1 MPKKH
6 PRLAFWLTVSPAAL
20 GSALAVYHLFEVART
35 IRNPDY
41 TAMLGGFTG
50 GIYLVFD
57 YFAMSLPVCLLL
69 FTALLLNILWSHAL
83 SKAWNYTAL
92 AACAVFLICGIMT
105 VINSSGALAV
115 SINLALRTIAESIT
129 AVTLVHS
136 LTKKK

>member
-1 MPKKH
+1 
-6 PRLAFWLTVSPAAL
+6 
-20 GSALAVYHLFEVART
+20 
-35 IRNPDY
+35 
-41 TAMLGGFTG
+41 
-50 GIYLVFD
+50 
-57 YFAMSLPVCLLL
+57 MSLPVCLLL

-92 AACAVFLICGIMT
+92 AACAVFLICGIMI

>member
-1 MPKKH
+1 MQKKH
-6 PRLAFWLTVSPAAL
+6 PRLAFWLTVIPAAL

-35 IRNPDY
+35 IANPDY
-41 TAMLGGFTG
+41 TAMLGGFAG
-50 GIYLVFD
+50 GVYLIFD